1 MSDRSAARLRWPW
14 RRPGGRGDGVWR
26 RPDFVRLWS
35 SQTLSLV
42 GSEVTLF
49 ALPLSAIA
57 LGAGPKEMGW
67 LAAARFL
74 PTLLLG
80 LLVGTWVDRLP
91 RRPLLIAT
99 DLAQGVVVAGVPLA
113 ALTGHLRLE
122 VIYLAAFLVNT
133 LAVLAE
139 VAHTS
144 YLPTLIDRKRLMD
157 GNSSIAVGQQV
168 ARVAGPS
175 LAGAL
180 VQAATAPLALLA
192 DAVSFVVS
200 AVLLGTIRTREP
212 VRARPVGRPSP
223 RELAREIGDGLRF
236 LVGHPVLRTLTGVWG
251 LYYCA
256 FFLFWGQYPL
266 YATRDLGL
274 TPAAFGLVGSLS
286 AIAGVAGALATRPV
300 TERFGLGRTMAG
312 AVLFGGL
319 GTLLLP
325 VAGGPVFAA
334 AAVLVLSEALIRS
347 TDQLFYI
354 NYLSTSQALTPDGL
368 RGRVQASVRVFTAGT
383 APIGALVGGVLGEAF
398 GLRATALVAGLGVL
412 VAFAW
417 LALSP
422 VRSLRALPDDG
433 LRSEEDVEETPAAG
447 SVPDAGRPAAAR
459 AGAEPAQQPA
469 APVSGAV

>member
-14 RRPGGRGDGVWR
+14 HRPGGRGDGVWR
-26 RPDFVRLWS
+26 QPDEVRLWS
-35 SQTLSLV
+35 SQMLSLV
-42 GSEVTLF
+42 GSQVTLF

-180 VQAATAPLALLA
+180 VQAATAPIALLA

-223 RELAREIGDGLRF
+223 RELAREIAAGLRF
-236 LVGHPVLRTLTGVWG
+236 VVAHPVLRTLTGVWG

-256 FFLFWGQYPL
+256 FFFFWGQYPL
-266 YATRDLGL
+266 YATRDLG
-274 TPAAFGLVGSLS
+274 
-286 AIAGVAGALATRPV
+286 
-300 TERFGLGRTMAG
+300 
-312 AVLFGGL
+312 
-319 GTLLLP
+319 
-325 VAGGPVFAA
+325 
-334 AAVLVLSEALIRS
+334 
-347 TDQLFYI
+347 
-354 NYLSTSQALTPDGL
+354 LTPDGL

-383 APIGALVGGVLGEAF
+383 APIGALVGGFLGEAV

-433 LRSEEDVEETPAAG
+433 LRSEEEVEETPAAG
-447 SVPDAGRPAAAR
+447 LVPDAGRAPAAR
-459 AGAEPAQQPA
+459 AGAEPTQQPA